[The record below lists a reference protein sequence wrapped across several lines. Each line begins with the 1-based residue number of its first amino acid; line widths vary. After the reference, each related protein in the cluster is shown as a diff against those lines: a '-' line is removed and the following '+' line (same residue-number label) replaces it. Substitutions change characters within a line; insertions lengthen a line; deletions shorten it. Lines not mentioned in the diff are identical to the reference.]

1 MMHKLSKCAL
11 VSVAVILTLT
21 IGSLYSATAT
31 GSPNIN
37 LNMSNEE
44 RPQQTALNN
53 FKDTT
58 TSTTIQT
65 VSDEQ
70 NVITLESMPC
80 FGPEMI
86 ANVDKTAIEINQTV
100 TITGK
105 IHPIEKNASVRICA
119 IRPNYSW
126 IEDYVPTDPQTG
138 EFNYTMALDMVGFWN
153 LCVSNIHISDRMF
166 VEVSDPAGNETIP
179 DNVINPWNANFL
191 MLATAVGLVLIGI
204 IFAITGIKKKTR
216 RISSLRI
223 CVLIFLVFLI
233 YTGTFIDHQSVPRP
247 VRQVVVHELLIGT
260 NVFGVAMPEGLPM
273 PFLACYFP
281 CGRTVTCAL
290 WEMQT
295 YIYPFLEGSHGW
307 GVYYNTSGAVR
318 LAIVVGVLI
327 LASLFL
333 GRMWCGWVCPFGLY
347 LDAVS
352 YFRKRLKIRHIKL
365 SNRVNSSL
373 HQLSYVILAVT
384 LILGVLFAAYTI
396 SGTQLIPGTEEGGF
410 VYSYFA
416 APFCAVCPMKP
427 LCILIENQAG
437 LLQTNWVFN
446 ATGDFYHLGRYL
458 TSINLI
464 MLLMVTVIA
473 LFVKRAWC
481 RICPLGGLA
490 GFFSKTPPF
499 KWITLV
505 RIDKTKEKCTKC
517 GICKRSCPMQ
527 VKEVYEKDQGDIMT
541 PRCIGCL
548 HCIEMCPYK
557 DALQFKFAGKTICRS
572 QDWLS
577 DKPKTEKEEE
587 DNW

>member
-1 MMHKLSKCAL
+1 MMHKLSKYAL
-11 VSVAVILTLT
+11 TSVAVILILT
-21 IGSLYSATAT
+21 IFSLSSTTALET
-31 GSPNIN
+31 ANTNENTPNKTN
-37 LNMSNEE
+37 T
-44 RPQQTALNN
+44 QQTISNN
-53 FKDTT
+53 FKDTPT
-58 TSTTIQT
+58 TQTIA
-65 VSDEQ
+65 SLDEP
-70 NVITLESMPC
+70 NTATSESLPC

-86 ANVDKTAIEINQTV
+86 AKVDKNNIEINQTV

-105 IHPIEKNASVRICA
+105 IHPIEKNASVRVCA

-126 IEDYVPTDPQTG
+126 IEAYVPTDPETG
-138 EFNYTMALDMVGFWN
+138 EFSYTMALDMAGYWN

-166 VEVSDPAGNETIP
+166 VEVSDPSGAETTP
-179 DNVINPWNANFL
+179 DKVVNPWNANPL
-191 MLATAVGLVLIGI
+191 LLATVVALVGIGLV
-204 IFAITGIKKKTR
+204 FAITGLKKKTR
-216 RISSLRI
+216 RITSLRI
-223 CVLIFLVFLI
+223 CVLIILAFLI
-233 YTGTFIDHQSVPRP
+233 YSGAFIDHQSVPRP

-260 NVFGVAMPEGLPM
+260 NVGGVAMPEGLPM

-290 WEMQT
+290 WELQT

-318 LAIVVGVLI
+318 LAIVVGGLI
-327 LASLFL
+327 LASLIL

-352 YFRKRLKIRHIKL
+352 YFRKRLKISHIKL

-427 LCILIENQAG
+427 LCVLMENQAG

-464 MLLMVTVIA
+464 ILAVVTVIA

-481 RICPLGGLA
+481 RICPLGGLV

-517 GICKRSCPMQ
+517 GICKRACPMQ

-548 HCIEMCPYK
+548 RCVEMCPYK
-557 DALQFKFAGKTICRS
+557 DALQFKFAGKTVCRS

-577 DKPKTEKEEE
+577 DNPKTEEE